1 MGISQ
6 MGMGINQMGMGINQM
21 GMGISQM
28 GMGISQMGVALAKR
42 GAKISLDRVSRYLSG
57 FTQEGGCLAKVPERE
72 AEELQGNFG
81 DQSAGLG
88 TGRDR

>member
-1 MGISQ
+1 MGINQ

-21 GMGISQM
+21 GMGLSQM
-28 GMGISQMGVALAKR
+28 GVGISQMGVALAKR

-57 FTQEGGCLAKVPERE
+57 FTQRLATEPEHE
-72 AEELQGNFG
+72 AGESRGNFG

-88 TGRDR
+88 NGRDR